1 MTEQTTEVTR
11 PKASALTDPANAAFT
26 ANVRQAQALAESD
39 LVPQAYRGNVA
50 NVMVA
55 AELAQRIGA
64 SVMAVMQNLHV
75 IQGKPSFSS
84 SFLIACVNSC
94 GRFSPLKFRFEGD
107 GDNYGCRAVAVELKT
122 GEECVGPLVT
132 RAMAK
137 AEGWSTK
144 TGSKWKTMEELMFSY
159 RAAAFWTRLYAPEL
173 TLGMHTTDEVE
184 DFTPV
189 TVLQRVPTAN
199 RPTRPRA
206 LEAIA
211 GNQARADGLDAAIG
225 EDEAPAATGT
235 DSEQVF

>member
-1 MTEQTTEVTR
+1 MSTEQNTDVAR
-11 PKASALTDPANAAFT
+11 PKVSSLTDPANAAFT

-55 AELAQRIGA
+55 AELAHRIGA
-64 SVMAVMQNLHV
+64 SVMAIMQNLHI

-84 SFLIACVNSC
+84 SFLIACVNAC
-94 GRFSPLKFRFEGD
+94 GRFSPMRFKFSGEGQE
-107 GDNYGCRAVAVELKT
+107 YGCRAYAADVKT
-122 GEECVGPLVT
+122 GEECEGPMVT
-132 RAMAK
+132 LKMAK

-144 TGSKWKTMEELMFSY
+144 SGSKWVNMPDLMLTY
-159 RAAAFWTRLYAPEL
+159 RAAAFWSRIYAPEIS
-173 TLGMHTTDEVE
+173 LGMHTTDEVE

-211 GNQARADGLDAAIG
+211 GSQGLDAAITDG
-225 EDEAPAATGT
+225 DAPAPNGTGT
-235 DSEQVF
+235 DGVF